1 MSQLHPSVAAFK
13 AFVNRH
19 PKLLEE
25 IRKSGRGWQEFYE
38 KWAILDEDDPFWDEY
53 KTEDK
58 AAKTESKSQGESTN
72 QESKKSKKT
81 DHSDIIRQIVDY
93 TQNLDSEKVHG
104 QIEQL
109 SKAIGVVQEMI
120 GDMKKPSAN
129 KAPRAPFSLRKD

>member
-53 KTEDK
+53 KMKDEAEETEP
-58 AAKTESKSQGESTN
+58 KSQD
-72 QESKKSKKT
+72 SKRSKKT
-81 DHSDIIRQIVDY
+81 DHSDLIRQIVDY

-109 SKAIGVVQEMI
+109 SKAISVVQEMI

>member
-13 AFVNRH
+13 AFVNSH

-25 IRKSGRGWQEFYE
+25 IRKSGKGWQEFYE

-53 KTEDK
+53 KTKE
-58 AAKTESKSQGESTN
+58 AASDSKQKN
-72 QESKKSKKT
+72 PDSKKSKKT
-81 DHSDIIRQIVDY
+81 DHSDLIRQIMDY
-93 TQNLDSEKVHG
+93 TQNLDTEKVQG

-109 SKAIGVVQEMI
+109 SKAISVVQEMI
-120 GDMKKPSAN
+120 GDMKKPAPD

>member
-53 KTEDK
+53 KTEEN
-58 AAKTESKSQGESTN
+58 AAETESKSREN
-72 QESKKSKKT
+72 QQIKKAKK
-81 DHSDIIRQIVDY
+81 
-93 TQNLDSEKVHG
+93 
-104 QIEQL
+104 
-109 SKAIGVVQEMI
+109 
-120 GDMKKPSAN
+120 
-129 KAPRAPFSLRKD
+129 

>member
-13 AFVNRH
+13 SFVNRH

-25 IRKSGRGWQEFYE
+25 IRKSGKGWQEFYE
-38 KWAILDEDDPFWDEY
+38 KWAILDEDDPFWNEY
-53 KTEDK
+53 KTESTEADS
-58 AAKTESKSQGESTN
+58 ESKN
-72 QESKKSKKT
+72 QDSKKSKKT
-81 DHSDIIRQIVDY
+81 DHSDLIRQIMDY
-93 TQNLDSEKVHG
+93 TQNLDTEKVQG

-129 KAPRAPFSLRKD
+129 KTPRAPFSLRKD

>member
-53 KTEDK
+53 KIKEEAEETEPK
-58 AAKTESKSQGESTN
+58 NQEESKN
-72 QESKKSKKT
+72 QDSKKSKKT
-81 DHSDIIRQIVDY
+81 DHSDLIRQIVDY

-120 GDMKKPSAN
+120 GDMKKPTAD
-129 KAPRAPFSLRKD
+129 KATRAPFSLRKD